1 MDELEA
7 LRARKLQQL
16 QQQQAQQEMQ
26 KEQQVQGA
34 LRQIDAIV
42 RQFLAPEA
50 QDRLANLRLVD
61 PELVQKL
68 KIYLAQMH
76 AAGQVKQQMTDEQLK
91 SILLK
96 LKSSKRESTIKRL

>member
-7 LRARKLQQL
+7 IKARKLQQL
-16 QQQQAQQEMQ
+16 QEQQMQQEMQ
-26 KEQQVQGA
+26 KQRQIQEA

-42 RQFLAPEA
+42 RRFLTKDA

-68 KIYLAQMH
+68 KVYLAQMYV
-76 AAGQVKQQMTDEQLK
+76 AGQVKQQMTDEQLK

-96 LKSSKRESTIKRL
+96 LRSAQRKTTIKRK